1 MRPCRSVPPIIPS
14 VNRQA
19 EINAFTR
26 AAHETTL
33 STLRAEPARVEE
45 ALAPAQAHA
54 SSGMHRGQLE
64 HVLSVGA
71 AQRRAVEA
79 AA

>member
-1 MRPCRSVPPIIPS
+1 M
-14 VNRQA
+14 NRQA

-54 SSGMHRGQLE
+54 SSGMHRGQTE

-71 AQRRAVEA
+71 ARRRAVEA